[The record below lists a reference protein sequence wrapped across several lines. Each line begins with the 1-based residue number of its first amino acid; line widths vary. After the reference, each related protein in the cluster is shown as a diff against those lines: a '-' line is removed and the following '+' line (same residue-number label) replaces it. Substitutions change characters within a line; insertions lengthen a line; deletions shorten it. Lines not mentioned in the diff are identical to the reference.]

1 MGISTGAAVDRKHCA
16 QNDLVDLTGVSWNRL
31 TRSLASVDAH
41 GSVRDGHYGRC
52 RSIIASM
59 DLALSLTKRA

>member
-1 MGISTGAAVDRKHCA
+1 M
-16 QNDLVDLTGVSWNRL
+16 DLTGVSWNRL